1 MPILMP
7 ANRESWQRRAVDKT
21 GGNQT
26 LMGCFVL
33 AILGW
38 QHGRHPPRFGRT
50 ATINKEGLIITNMQ
64 AKDGQ
69 VFPNHQLGQVQ
80 TVVDNF
86 RGLADELK
94 LNDEERKQMFDELR
108 KWFFKD
114 ERVQSAPLK

>member
-1 MPILMP
+1 MPIVIVAP
-7 ANRESWQRRAVDKT
+7 KDSWQRRAVEKT

-38 QHGRHPPRFGRT
+38 QHGRKPPRFGRV
-50 ATINKEGLIITNMQ
+50 ARIT
-64 AKDGQ
+64 KDGLVVTHMQ
-69 VFPNHQLGQVQ
+69 DKEWNIHRNHVLGPVE

-94 LNDEERKQMFDELR
+94 LNDIDRLHMFEELR
-108 KWFFKD
+108 KWFLKD
-114 ERVQSAPLK
+114 DRVESAPLK